1 MTISVS
7 KVTVIGLAAVTAV
20 AATAMSASAALPGG
34 GSVIIGPSTNTA
46 PYVLPAAGG
55 VSVTSLLT
63 VNDAKAAGN
72 GYEFVGIPD
81 GIGTRRESGRV
92 EAFVNHEL
100 RVNNGIVRRHG
111 QIGAFVSRLTI
122 DPHTKQVVA
131 GEDLINPGVQFWNY
145 ATGQY
150 SASPSPS
157 WTNKD
162 GSIAPA
168 QPATFGRFCSGHLSD
183 PFDLMSKTSFK
194 GYPGQLYFANEE
206 VGDEGRVFGVTTSGD
221 AYQLPRLGLF
231 SWENTVNAANHGDIT
246 VVMGNEDAAAGQ
258 LWMYFGSKQYSGSP
272 VDKAG
277 LTSGKLT
284 VLDLMDETISTD
296 VAYRTAFGTH
306 HPVPVRFNE
315 IDWTQG
321 GAAQNAEAAAKGL
334 SLNRIEDG
342 SFDPD
347 NRNDYYFV
355 TTSGGKDATSGT
367 DPVTGANNGR
377 DGGGLWRLRFADVDK
392 PWLGG
397 TLELLLDGSEAIGLV
412 NPDNITIDGRG
423 NLLIQED
430 PGNHVHV
437 SRIVAYRIGDGHM
450 GVVAQFDPARFGR
463 DAAIADTPEFLTLDE
478 ESSGIVPTTRQFG
491 PGTFLFD
498 TQVHTTKHLP
508 AGTGPGTVQEY
519 VENGQLLLLR
529 VTNWHAVYGS

>member
-20 AATAMSASAALPGG
+20 AATAISASAGTPGG
-34 GSVIIGPSTNTA
+34 GSVSVGPSTNTA
-46 PYVLPAAGG
+46 PYVLPAAQG
-55 VSVTSLLT
+55 VSITSLLT

-81 GIGTRRESGRV
+81 GIGTRRQSGLV

-111 QIGAFVSRLTI
+111 QIGAFVSRITI
-122 DPHTKQVVA
+122 DPHTKRVVA

-145 ATGQY
+145 ATGQF
-150 SASPSPS
+150 STSPSPS

-162 GSIAPA
+162 GSTALA
-168 QPATFGRFCSGHLSD
+168 QSAIFGRFCSGHLSA
-183 PFDLMSKTSFK
+183 PFELISKKTFR

-206 VGDEGRVFGVTTSGD
+206 TGDEGRVFAVTTAGD
-221 AYQLPRLGLF
+221 ALQLPRLGLF
-231 SWENTVNAANHGDIT
+231 SWENTVNAANQDDTT
-246 VVMGNEDAAAGQ
+246 VVMGNEDAATGQ
-258 LWMYFGSKQYSGSP
+258 MWMYFGTKQYSGSP
-272 VDKAG
+272 VEKAG
-277 LTSGKLT
+277 LTNGKLT
-284 VLDLMDETISTD
+284 VVDVVDQSVSTD
-296 VAYRTAFGTH
+296 AGFRTAFGKH
-306 HPVPVRFNE
+306 HPVPVKFSE
-315 IDWTQG
+315 VDWTQG

-334 SLNRIEDG
+334 TLNRIEDG
-342 SFDPD
+342 AFDPD
-347 NRNDYYFV
+347 NRHDYYFV

-367 DPVTGANNGR
+367 DPATGANNGR

-392 PWLGG
+392 PWLGA

-412 NPDNITIDGRG
+412 NPDNMAIDGHG
-423 NLLIQED
+423 NLLMQED
-430 PGNHVHV
+430 PGSHVHV
-437 SRIVAYRIGDGHM
+437 ARIVAYRIRDGRT

-463 DAAIADTPEFLTLDE
+463 DAAIANTPEYLTLDE
-478 ESSGIVPTTRQFG
+478 ESSGIVPTSKYLG

-508 AGTGPGTVQEY
+508 PGTGPGTVQEH

-529 VTNWHAVYGS
+529 VVNWHAVYGS